1 MHGEVQFCELLSQN
15 RKNLGRKTSCSFFK
29 MCPSGRERLLLPTQ
43 WVLYQRMREAHAHDT
58 FFLFHCERCSQN
70 FFSGDS
76 KESPLIW
83 HFLFFWNEFNWK
95 QIRTTREVLETFLVE
110 QEKTQV
116 QVPEKMRWPGFG
128 KPGFSEVADLGFSK
142 PRSRF
147 LRPGID

>member
-1 MHGEVQFCELLSQN
+1 MQCEGKSRSHKLFCERLLQN

-43 WVLYQRMREAHAHDT
+43 WVLYKKMREAHAHDT
-58 FFLFHCERCSQN
+58 FLFNCERHQQI

-83 HFLFFWNEFNWK
+83 HFLIFFNEFNWK
-95 QIRTTREVLETFLVE
+95 QIRTHREALETVLVG

-116 QVPEKMRWPGFG
+116 QVPEKVRWPGFG
-128 KPGFSEVADLGFSK
+128 KPRFSEVADLGFSK
-142 PRSRF
+142 PRF
-147 LRPGID
+147 